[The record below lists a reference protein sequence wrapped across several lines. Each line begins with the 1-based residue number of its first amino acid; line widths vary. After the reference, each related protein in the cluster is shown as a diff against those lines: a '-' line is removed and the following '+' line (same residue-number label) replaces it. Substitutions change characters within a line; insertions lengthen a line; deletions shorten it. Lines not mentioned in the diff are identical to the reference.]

1 MDKIVKA
8 INKIETGR
16 LFSYSEDNLDSIVW
30 HDLDT
35 KSAISKEDIQA
46 KIDEEADIKASA
58 KAKLMAGE
66 PMTKE
71 ANHTSYI
78 NHKFKES

>member
-1 MDKIVKA
+1 MDKITKA

-16 LFSYSEDNLDSIVW
+16 LFSFSEDNLDSIVS

-66 PMTKE
+66 PMTEEE
-71 ANHTSYI
+71 ANLTLHI
-78 NHKFKES
+78 

>member
-16 LFSYSEDNLDSIVW
+16 LFSFNEDNLDSIVW

-35 KSAISKEDIQA
+35 KSAISKKDIQA

-66 PMTKE
+66 PMTEEE
-71 ANHTSYI
+71 ANLTLHI
-78 NHKFKES
+78 